1 MIDISQTELQPKLS
15 RVKLLALD
23 VDGVLTDGGLYYT
36 ESGEEFKKF
45 NVKDGMG
52 IKLLMRSGIEVAII
66 SANSSSATIHRAKKL
81 GIEHCFIGIENKLDV
96 LNNLCDLLNISLDEV
111 AYVGDDINDIFILQS
126 VGCPMTVADAMPE
139 NMKHVI
145 YITKTIGGRGA
156 IREVSELILQAT
168 VIPSR
173 EVSQTTYRGV

>member
-1 MIDISQTELQPKLS
+1 MIDISQTELQTKLS

-52 IKLLMRSGIEVAII
+52 IKLLMRFGIEVAII

-96 LNNLCDLLNISLDEV
+96 LNNLCDLLNISLEEV
-111 AYVGDDINDIFILQS
+111 AYVGDDINDIPILQS

-139 NMKHVI
+139 NKNQAV
-145 YITKTIGGRGA
+145 YVTSLSGGAGA
-156 IREVSELILQAT
+156 IREICELIMKVAIHKSQQAYT
-168 VIPSR
+168 I
-173 EVSQTTYRGV
+173 TY